1 MSHDDSLRYQIAIS
15 LIPKIGPVLS
25 RRLIEYCG
33 SPEGVFREKLSG
45 FRKIPGFGE
54 KLSGQL
60 RKNEVLEQADRE
72 MEYIMKNDI
81 KPVFYL
87 DEGYPGRLKQ
97 CEDAPVIFY
106 MKGITNLDR
115 KKVLSIVGTR
125 NASEY
130 GKELCNKLIEGLAE
144 QHKNVLIISG
154 LAYGIDVCAHKAALR
169 YQLDTVAVLGNGL
182 SIIYPAVHRNIANQ
196 ISAQGAL
203 LTEFTSKEKPD
214 APNFIRR
221 NRIIAGLSDATVV
234 VESGEKGGALITAD
248 LANSYNR
255 DVFAFPGRVSDKY
268 SAGCNKLIKA
278 NKAALIED
286 FRDLEY
292 LMGWQKKKGPAATQ
306 KKMFVDLNDDEK
318 MIMNLFEKTEEM
330 TIDQIAVHCHLP
342 VSKISYLMI
351 NLEFNGLV
359 KCLPGKVYRKTG

>member
-15 LIPKIGPVLS
+15 LIPKIGPKLS
-25 RRLIEYCG
+25 RRLIEYSG

-54 KLSGQL
+54 KLCGQL
-60 RKNEVLEQADRE
+60 RKKEVLEQADRE

-87 DEGYPGRLKQ
+87 DEDYPGRLKQ

-115 KKVLSIVGTR
+115 QKILSIVGTR

-130 GKELCNKLIEGLAE
+130 GRELCNKLIGGLAGY
-144 QHKNVLIISG
+144 HTDLLIVSG
-154 LAYGIDVCAHKAALR
+154 LAYGIDVCAHKAALKH
-169 YQLDTVAVLGNGL
+169 QLDTVSVLGHGL
-182 SIIYPAVHRNIANQ
+182 SVIYPSAHKSIARQ
-196 ISAQGAL
+196 ICTQGAL
-203 LTEFTSKEKPD
+203 LTEFTSGEKPD

-221 NRIIAGLSDATVV
+221 NRIIAGLSDATVI

-248 LANSYNR
+248 IANSYNR

-292 LMGWQKKKGPAATQ
+292 LMGWQKKKEPAATQ
-306 KKMFVDLNDDEK
+306 KKMFIDLNDDEK
-318 MIMNLFEKTEEM
+318 MIMNLFEKKEEM

-342 VSKISYLMI
+342 VSRISYLLI
-351 NLEFNGLV
+351 NMEFNGLV
-359 KCLPGKVYRKTG
+359 KCLPGKVYKKTV